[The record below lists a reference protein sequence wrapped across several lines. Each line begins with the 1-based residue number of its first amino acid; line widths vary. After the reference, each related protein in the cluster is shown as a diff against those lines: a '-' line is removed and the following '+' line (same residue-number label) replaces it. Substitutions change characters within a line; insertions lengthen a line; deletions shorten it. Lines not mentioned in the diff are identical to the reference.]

1 MHLFGFLGLVSL
13 FIGFVIS
20 AYLSM
25 LWFEGQGIGQRPL
38 LFLGVLLIIVGVQSF
53 SLGLIGD
60 MLTSTKN
67 QNIKTPIKEEIE

>member
-13 FIGFVIS
+13 FTGFVIS
-20 AYLSM
+20 TYLSI
-25 LWFEGQGIGQRPL
+25 LWFQGHGIGHRPL
-38 LFLGVLLIIVGVQSF
+38 LFLGILLIIVGVQSF

-67 QNIKTPIKEEIE
+67 QNIKTPVREEVD